1 MESLAFI
8 CAMNRVT
15 VLSVP
20 DVSKEQPERSFS
32 WTHSSDIREPIN
44 RDAPSYPRGK
54 GVFKHEM
61 ESSNIK
67 WSLQTQN
74 SLQKQNGVF
83 KHKMDSSN
91 TKWSLHTQN
100 GVFIHKMESSNI
112 KWSLQT

>member
-20 DVSKEQPERSFS
+20 DVSKAQPERSSS
-32 WTHSSDIREPIN
+32 WTHPSKIREPIN

-54 GVFKHEM
+54 GAFKHIM

-74 SLQKQNGVF
+74 IVF

-91 TKWSLHTQN
+91 
-100 GVFIHKMESSNI
+100 I
-112 KWSLQT
+112 KWSLQKQN